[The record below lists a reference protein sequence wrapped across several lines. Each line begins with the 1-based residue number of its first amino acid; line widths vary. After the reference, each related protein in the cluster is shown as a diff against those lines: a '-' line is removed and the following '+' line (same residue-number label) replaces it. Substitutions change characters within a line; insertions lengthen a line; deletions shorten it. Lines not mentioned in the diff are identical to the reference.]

1 MRPSCITEKMMKTI
15 GKCGGA
21 KSNHQLRPS
30 PTSERR
36 WAPKNHSTPAHPGP
50 WIPQPRPSLSRN
62 FAKLRLWAPMGAI
75 KIWRVAT
82 GRSGDGHTGIS
93 PAPVA
98 VFEQQAR
105 KARQLEIAG
114 GQLPQL
120 EPAFLLQKE
129 TPFAQ

>member
-1 MRPSCITEKMMKTI
+1 M
-15 GKCGGA
+15 GA
-21 KSNHQLRPS
+21 KKSLNPCPSWPLDPAAAPISLAKFHRQKAKTPS
-30 PTSERR
+30 P
-36 WAPKNHSTPAHPGP
+36 
-50 WIPQPRPSLSRN
+50 N